1 MTNTEFDRYDW
12 ETDLPIDPS
21 RRFVLSIDPGL
32 RGFAYVVQDAI
43 SVVSVGLLD
52 PCLIL
57 ERKFDQI
64 TEEEVCHFT
73 ADFVY
78 HFLICKVLVKY
89 KLRDIAV
96 ERQSEL
102 STKMKCMQGG
112 LITAFKL
119 AYFAVPDAPPADD
132 GSEDYQYL
140 NKSALAA
147 AYCVSA
153 SAVAKTFGLGSK
165 NYRHKKN
172 KTREKFCNDQPVL
185 YAHLKDKPISLK
197 KIGDIADAYL
207 IGRYILHQDNKPPKK
222 RKRSSKH

>member
-1 MTNTEFDRYDW
+1 MTTTEFDRYDW
-12 ETDLPIDPS
+12 ETELPIDPS
-21 RRFVLSIDPGL
+21 RRFVLTIDPGL
-32 RGFAYVVQDAI
+32 RGFAYVVQDATN
-43 SVVSVGLLD
+43 VVAVGLLD
-52 PCLIL
+52 PCKIL

-78 HFLICKVLVKY
+78 HFLICKVLVKF

-119 AYFAVPDAPPADD
+119 AYFAVPDAPAID
-132 GSEDYQYL
+132 GSQDYQYL

-172 KTREKFCNDQPVL
+172 KTREKFSNDQPAL
-185 YAHLKDKPISLK
+185 YTRLKDKLSLK
-197 KIGDIADAYL
+197 QLGDIADAYL
-207 IGRYILHQDNKPPKK
+207 IGRYVLHQDNKPPKK